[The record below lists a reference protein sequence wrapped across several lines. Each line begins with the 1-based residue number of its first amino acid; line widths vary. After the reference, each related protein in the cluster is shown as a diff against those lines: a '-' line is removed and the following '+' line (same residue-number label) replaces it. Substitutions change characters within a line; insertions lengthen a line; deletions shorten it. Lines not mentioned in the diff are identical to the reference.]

1 MNKFKKIL
9 ASVLGCAMLFSAG
22 ACSGHYDDEIVDDA
36 NDVLSGTLNIRLF
49 EAGYGTAWLDNVA
62 QAFNERYPD
71 VKIKIYPS
79 TERLQILGEVTDK
92 TDKYDIIMHESELED
107 YIDCLEPIDDVYAY
121 KNKGEDK
128 TVGEKLIPIYLNSF
142 NTESPSNLPA
152 STISSGILTYA
163 ASQYNNWLVSPM

>member
-22 ACSGHYDDEIVDDA
+22 ACSGHYEGEIVDDA

-71 VKIKIYPS
+71 G
-79 TERLQILGEVTDK
+79 TFANLGR
-92 TDKYDIIMHESELED
+92 
-107 YIDCLEPIDDVYAY
+107 
-121 KNKGEDK
+121 
-128 TVGEKLIPIYLNSF
+128 
-142 NTESPSNLPA
+142 SN
-152 STISSGILTYA
+152 G
-163 ASQYNNWLVSPM
+163 QNGQVRYNHARIGT